1 MPLLKGDAV
10 GMLELRDVRLEL
22 GGKAVLSGLSVDF
35 WQGHIHALVGL
46 NGAGKSTLASVLMG
60 LPDYTHCEGEI
71 IHEGESLRGVSV
83 DERRVAASR
92 SRGRS
97 RRVSRACA

>member
-46 NGAGKSTLASVLMG
+46 NGLLKFVAPK
-60 LPDYTHCEGEI
+60 
-71 IHEGESLRGVSV
+71 LRF
-83 DERRVAASR
+83 
-92 SRGRS
+92 
-97 RRVSRACA
+97 SRAELLLIYVMIGASSDPEYS